1 MSKTEKFFRAMA
13 WLCLGVIIG
22 FFVSTIKQGVDIRIC
37 SNNTDTVFGNGDEDN
52 DDDDDK
58 DDGDDDEPE
67 MVTLED
73 F

>member
-22 FFVSTIKQGVDIRIC
+22 FFAAPIKKGIDIRIC

-52 DDDDDK
+52 GDEDDS
-58 DDGDDDEPE
+58 DDDEPE

>member
-22 FFVSTIKQGVDIRIC
+22 FFVSPIKQGVDIQIC
-37 SNNTDTVFGNGDEDN
+37 SNNTDTVFGDDN
-52 DDDDDK
+52 DDDDDDK
-58 DDGDDDEPE
+58 DDGSDDDEPE

>member
-22 FFVSTIKQGVDIRIC
+22 FFVSPIKQGVDIRIC

-52 DDDDDK
+52 DAK
-58 DDGDDDEPE
+58 DDGSDDDEPE